1 MLDTDTTN
9 QLPLVPSVFHH
20 TIAGANALGRVV
32 VQRVTDV
39 AVTAGRQKDLVEIV
53 PVLAQVLR
61 IARSRGGVESI
72 FIEETV
78 AVLVAIHTAC
88 REVEG
93 RAVVQLPLVAQ
104 VHISRLVAIRVMLP
118 TAGRRIGALHVVAQ
132 HEDLH
137 VIGRLAEGLR
147 EHGGPVQAQGTLLE
161 ERVLALQSR
170 VDDVL
175 MIPFHADSALL
186 LILAIADL
194 GLAHVHVTVIPCELM
209 PVRDLVIELDV
220 GADAGLLGGIVAVLN
235 TIMALA
241 RLVIELALL
250 APIGIQIAGGHHHA
264 QLVGEETIAIRQ
276 ATDQVGQR
284 LFPFHP
290 HVVGREVVHRHPVI
304 FRKTFRLVRRLLDD
318 RPAVERLEITVEIH
332 GVITGREVGRK
343 LPLRRR
349 IFHDQVHRATD
360 TVALHIGR
368 Q

>member
-1 MLDTDTTN
+1 
-9 QLPLVPSVFHH
+9 
-20 TIAGANALGRVV
+20 
-32 VQRVTDV
+32 
-39 AVTAGRQKDLVEIV
+39 
-53 PVLAQVLR
+53 
-61 IARSRGGVESI
+61 
-72 FIEETV
+72 
-78 AVLVAIHTAC
+78 
-88 REVEG
+88 
-93 RAVVQLPLVAQ
+93 
-104 VHISRLVAIRVMLP
+104 MLP

-147 EHGGPVQAQGTLLE
+147 EHGGPVQTQGTLLE

-194 GLAHVHVTVIPCELM
+194 GLTHVHVTVIPCELM

-220 GADAGLLGGIVAVLN
+220 GANAGLLGRIVAILN
-235 TIMALA
+235 AIMALA

-250 APIGIQIAGGHHHA
+250 APIGVQIAGGHHHA

-276 ATDQVGQR
+276 ATDQVRQR

-290 HVVGREVVHRHPVI
+290 QVVGREVVHRYPVI
-304 FRKTFRLVRRLLDD
+304 FRKAFCLVRRLLDNC
-318 RPAVERLEITVEIH
+318 PAVERLEIAVEIH

-349 IFHDQVHRATD
+349 VLHDQVHRATD